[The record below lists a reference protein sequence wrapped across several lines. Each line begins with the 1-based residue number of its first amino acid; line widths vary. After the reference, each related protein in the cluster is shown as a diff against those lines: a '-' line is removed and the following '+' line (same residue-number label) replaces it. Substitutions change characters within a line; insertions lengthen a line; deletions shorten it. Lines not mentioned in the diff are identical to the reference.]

1 MNLLET
7 QKMFGKIYFS
17 TQNYGKSPETI
28 FLHLVK
34 NVGSSTRT
42 TFRNYDIE
50 GSKKTIA
57 KILAWYFALC
67 NRYNFEVD
75 NIIWSK
81 YPSICPRCLDEKCQC
96 DQENLNDVDEDK
108 LRAIVFENRFSMP
121 KSINEWQLMF
131 ARIYPPKLDRDN
143 LAGLQVKDIIAS
155 IYARIFEEL
164 AEVAECIALDSYCDP
179 LKKEYLAN
187 ELADVFAWINSL
199 CNTLNY
205 YYNTDEFNLQSIV
218 SENYPDVCNK
228 CSEPRCV
235 CAKGDFALELSQKGI
250 VGISHYDKLTKL
262 ANNSA
267 LQIILNKHLANEE
280 KFYVFFIDID
290 NFGIFNKSYGQDV
303 GDSVLSL
310 VAHELS
316 NSFNKH
322 QIKGGVFRKGGE
334 EFVVVSNTNNEE
346 FAYYLAEDLRRAVE
360 SIDIKGIEEKVT
372 ISIGVAYCENGHG
385 DEAIKT
391 ADTHMRDA
399 KSSGKNTIRP
409 EIDDLPRILE
419 KYALKKIYA

>member
-1 MNLLET
+1 
-7 QKMFGKIYFS
+7 
-17 TQNYGKSPETI
+17 
-28 FLHLVK
+28 
-34 NVGSSTRT
+34 
-42 TFRNYDIE
+42 
-50 GSKKTIA
+50 
-57 KILAWYFALC
+57 
-67 NRYNFEVD
+67 
-75 NIIWSK
+75 
-81 YPSICPRCLDEKCQC
+81 
-96 DQENLNDVDEDK
+96 
-108 LRAIVFENRFSMP
+108 
-121 KSINEWQLMF
+121 
-131 ARIYPPKLDRDN
+131 
-143 LAGLQVKDIIAS
+143 
-155 IYARIFEEL
+155 
-164 AEVAECIALDSYCDP
+164 
-179 LKKEYLAN
+179 
-187 ELADVFAWINSL
+187 
-199 CNTLNY
+199 
-205 YYNTDEFNLQSIV
+205 
-218 SENYPDVCNK
+218 
-228 CSEPRCV
+228 
-235 CAKGDFALELSQKGI
+235 
-250 VGISHYDKLTKL
+250 
-262 ANNSA
+262 SA
-267 LQIILNKHLANEE
+267 LQIILNKHLANEQ